1 MAQRIRII
9 VADDHAVVREGIR
22 LWLESDAHMEVV
34 ATAVDA
40 RSLADR
46 IDRFECDVVVSDIG
60 MRGMNGESNSI
71 AFLRRLLT
79 QAPRPR
85 VVVVTMIAHRRTLAG
100 LLDLGVESVVD
111 KRDGM
116 PSLSAAVMA
125 VTRGERF
132 LSKHASEALGNAPDG
147 PNRAGVLSAREWEV
161 FQLYASGL
169 PLASIAERLGR
180 SSKTVGTQKRSALRK
195 LALENEADL
204 LDYLRQIGLV

>member
-22 LWLESDAHMEVV
+22 LWLENNAHIEVV

-40 RSLADR
+40 QSLADH
-46 IDRFECDVVVSDIG
+46 IDHFECDVVVSDIG

-71 AFLRRLLT
+71 AFLRRLLR

-85 VVVVTMIAHRRTLAG
+85 VVVVTMIAHRQMLAG
-100 LLDLGVESVVD
+100 LLDLGVEGVVD

-116 PSLSAAVMA
+116 QSLSAAVMA

-132 LSKHASEALGNAPDG
+132 VSNHASEVLGDVTDG
-147 PNRAGVLSAREWEV
+147 PNRAGVLSPREWEV

-169 PLASIAERLGR
+169 PVASIAQLLGR
-180 SSKTVGTQKRSALRK
+180 SNKTVATQKRSALRK

-204 LDYLRQIGLV
+204 LGYLRQIGLA